1 MKEVMLEQ
9 SQRTYLPAAGRDSFL
24 PLYDLLTKLTGADQ
38 ARKILVGQ
46 ANLRPGQ
53 CVLDLGCGT
62 GTLAVLIKR
71 LYPSVTVVGFDPDP
85 RALARAR
92 RKADRAFLFVR
103 FDQGFSDELPYAE
116 ASFDRVFSSFM
127 LHHLQPGEKQK
138 TLREVRRV
146 LQPGGSFHMLDFGGP
161 KSGANGFLA
170 HVVHSSHRL
179 KDNSEDRVLAL
190 MRQARFQEP
199 RVAGHQTVLFGHAD
213 AVCYQGAVP
222 ASKLDAAAYR

>member
-1 MKEVMLEQ
+1 MKEIMMEQ
-9 SQRTYLPAAGRDSFL
+9 SQRTYLPAAGHDLFL
-24 PLYDLLTKLTGADQ
+24 PFYDLLTKLMGGDQ
-38 ARKILVGQ
+38 ARKVLLGQ

-53 CVLDLGCGT
+53 RVLDAGCGT

-71 LYPSVTVVGFDPDP
+71 LYPSVTVVGLDPDP

-92 RKADRAFLFVR
+92 RKAKRAALSVR

-138 TLREVRRV
+138 TLREVWRV
-146 LQPGGSFHMLDFGGP
+146 LQPGGSLHLLDFGGP
-161 KSGANGFLA
+161 KSGAKGFLA
-170 HVVHSSHRL
+170 RFVHSSQHL
-179 KDNSEDRVLAL
+179 KDNAEDRILAL
-190 MRQARFQEP
+190 MRQANFHEP

-213 AVCYQGAVP
+213 VVYYQGAVP
-222 ASKLDAAAYR
+222 ASKLNAATC